1 MKRGKKSKMKKINE
15 QKFNKNRKYIKGL
28 IVEEF
33 SYKQLLFLNESF
45 GYLKKLN
52 SSTVLNIFKDALKE
66 AENKNNLIKKD
77 KKFNE
82 MFKNLSEE
90 QINLIYRY
98 DKDNIDIK
106 KFIKDSKKKWIK
118 IHTREIE
125 KNYSK

>member
-1 MKRGKKSKMKKINE
+1 MKRGKKSKMKKIDE

-98 DKDNIDIK
+98 DKDSIDIK